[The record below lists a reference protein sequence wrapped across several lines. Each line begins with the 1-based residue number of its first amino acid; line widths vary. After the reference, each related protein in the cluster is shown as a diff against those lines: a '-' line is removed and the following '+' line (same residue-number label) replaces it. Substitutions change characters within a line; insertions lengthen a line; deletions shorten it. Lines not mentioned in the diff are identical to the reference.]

1 MKTVVLFLTLSSAS
15 IVAYCG
21 SRMCF
26 QCVFFA
32 AAKIPPR
39 MPHIKSVQMHSNA
52 NLNIFKFK
60 SYVYNSAAFQSLPAF
75 FASPSRVSVSRVLTY
90 DHSGT
95 HILLKLWAWDG
106 LEFLKKRLR
115 AVRQSRTE
123 NSRNWSSSFIM
134 FHILCKIDLSLSEHI
149 LACLTVAVGLSSFC
163 FKHLQTLKT
172 IVAEPLHLGLSAFA
186 AAGVIQPLPQ
196 RGAAALFQLW
206 KYCCLEIESIFVW
219 SLNGLVVVIQDL
231 N

>member
-1 MKTVVLFLTLSSAS
+1 MA
-15 IVAYCG
+15 
-21 SRMCF
+21 
-26 QCVFFA
+26 
-32 AAKIPPR
+32 
-39 MPHIKSVQMHSNA
+39 
-52 NLNIFKFK
+52 
-60 SYVYNSAAFQSLPAF
+60 
-75 FASPSRVSVSRVLTY
+75 
-90 DHSGT
+90 
-95 HILLKLWAWDG
+95 
-106 LEFLKKRLR
+106 
-115 AVRQSRTE
+115 
-123 NSRNWSSSFIM
+123 SSSQE
-134 FHILCKIDLSLSEHI
+134 KIESSETEQDGKFEKLIKQFYHVSYSLQDRSEHI

>member
-1 MKTVVLFLTLSSAS
+1 MCTIRQHSITPSLFCLSKSCFR
-15 IVAYCG
+15 VARADLRPLRNAHPTQALG
-21 SRMCF
+21 LRW
-26 QCVFFA
+26 
-32 AAKIPPR
+32 PR
-39 MPHIKSVQMHSNA
+39 V
-52 NLNIFKFK
+52 
-60 SYVYNSAAFQSLPAF
+60 
-75 FASPSRVSVSRVLTY
+75 
-90 DHSGT
+90 
-95 HILLKLWAWDG
+95 
-106 LEFLKKRLR
+106 LKKRLR

-196 RGAAALFQLW
+196 RGVAALFQLW